1 MYKSFGM
8 GMGFQVVNIMSTLIF
23 LMVMGMMIG
32 ALVHNISRWS
42 KNEKSPRL
50 TVEANVV
57 AKRTAHRRTMSNKRY
72 SGRDYTNY
80 YATFQFESGDRLELE
95 LQGREY
101 GMIVEGDKGKLTF
114 QGTRYLGFERI

>member
-1 MYKSFGM
+1 MYTPFGM
-8 GMGFQVVNIMSTLIF
+8 GMGFQIVNIISTLIF
-23 LMVMGMMIG
+23 LLALGIMIG
-32 ALVHNISRWS
+32 ALVHNISRWR

-114 QGTRYLGFERI
+114 QGTRYLDFERI

>member
-1 MYKSFGM
+1 MYTPFGM
-8 GMGFQVVNIMSTLIF
+8 GMGFQIVNIMSTLIF
-23 LMVMGMMIG
+23 LLALGIMIG

-57 AKRTAHRRTMSNKRY
+57 AKRTAHRRTMFNKRY

>member
-1 MYKSFGM
+1 MYTPFGM
-8 GMGFQVVNIMSTLIF
+8 GMGFQIVNIISTLIF
-23 LMVMGMMIG
+23 LLALGIMIG

-72 SGRDYTNY
+72 TGRDYTNY

>member
-1 MYKSFGM
+1 MYTPFGM

-57 AKRTAHRRTMSNKRY
+57 AKRTAHRRTMSNKRC

>member
-1 MYKSFGM
+1 MYTPFGM
-8 GMGFQVVNIMSTLIF
+8 GMGFQVVNIMSTLIL